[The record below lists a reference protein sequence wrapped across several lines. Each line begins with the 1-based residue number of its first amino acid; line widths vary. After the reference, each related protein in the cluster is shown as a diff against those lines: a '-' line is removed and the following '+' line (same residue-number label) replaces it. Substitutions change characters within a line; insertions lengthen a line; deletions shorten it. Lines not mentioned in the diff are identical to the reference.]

1 MRHQYKND
9 KFNLKSNKYNLKTM
23 PRPVAVYNVS
33 DSALSE
39 LPLLIKIQKLS
50 GVKDFVIALLKG
62 VKVNNSQ
69 ELTREQLS
77 TALSSHKAKKTENSP
92 EKPLSTANSM
102 VSRRIKE
109 LESLGCVK
117 VKSEYRKI
125 GEGRRKYTVHEFIS
139 FEGLLQYL
147 RGPTTLSPA
156 PQGRPKNNDLIVY
169 SEFLENKG
177 LIKLEADGQVVPYAE
192 GAFSILESA
201 SRSKYDND
209 EVIRCRY
216 IIKRDDYVDIT
227 ASTSTKEGS
236 GIMFSS
242 DLRVIHTL
250 NGMLKQ
256 SYHDQQADMFDDD
269 FPVRFIGEYCFFD
282 LTRLTA
288 EIGLAPNVKE
298 NRENVARMIERLKDT
313 TYDVDATH
321 SEYWRQKYMPNEGF
335 SRADYRYITEFY
347 QAEAYFE
354 RHGDNG
360 LPPDFDKE
368 RFKERFYVV
377 KFHSLIYK
385 AMTTPKLAFISHDS
399 LKSERLDMVHRLNNW
414 VKPVVGVR
422 QRSVPQDHHQYTLD
436 IFHQR
441 VRPASRLDNF
451 ERQFLN
457 MARRQNKKE
466 IRSLYEE
473 TREITFGLKGELVEG
488 GIFWLNGYYFKI
500 EINAELAKEIYR
512 KTRTIKKRRKKIYP
526 VITIWRDVK
535 DKIVGDDSDHNRA
548 LKRQV
553 NELESNLSF
562 GNEVSWNSAKS
573 KASMNAQAFQ
583 TIEGALFDSDHGD
596 ELQQV
601 DLIDFESTVISDQ

>member
-1 MRHQYKND
+1 
-9 KFNLKSNKYNLKTM
+9 M

-33 DSALSE
+33 SSAVSE
-39 LPLLIKIQKLS
+39 LPALITTQKLS
-50 GVKDFVIALLKG
+50 GMKDFAIALIKG
-62 VKVNNSQ
+62 VKTHGTQ

-77 TALSSHKAKKTENSP
+77 EALASHKAKKTEKSK

-109 LESLGCVK
+109 LESLGCVI
-117 VKSEYRKI
+117 VKSEYRRV
-125 GEGRRKYTVHEFIS
+125 GEGRRKFTVHEFIS

-147 RGPTTLSPA
+147 QGSTKLSPA
-156 PQGRPKNNDLIVY
+156 PQGRPKKKDLIVY

-177 LIKLEADGQVVPYAE
+177 LIKLEADGNIVPYAE

-201 SRSKYDND
+201 ARSKFDTD
-209 EVIRCRY
+209 DVIKSRY
-216 IIKRDDYVDIT
+216 IIKKDDYVDIT

-236 GIMFSS
+236 GIMYSS

-256 SYHDQQADMFDDD
+256 SYHDHQADMFDSD
-269 FPVRFIGEYCFFD
+269 FPARFIGEYCFFD
-282 LTRLTA
+282 LTRLTK

-298 NRENVARMIERLKDT
+298 NRDNVHKMIERLKDT
-313 TYDVDATH
+313 AYDVNAAH
-321 SEYWRQKYMPNEGF
+321 SEYWRKNYMPNEGF
-335 SRADYRYITEFY
+335 SKAEYRYITEFY

-354 RHGDNG
+354 KHGDDG
-360 LPPDFDKE
+360 LPPDFDQE

-422 QRSVPQDHHQYTLD
+422 RRPVPPDHHQYTLD

-457 MARRQNKKE
+457 MAQRQNKEE
-466 IRSLYEE
+466 IRTLHKE
-473 TREITFGLKGELVEG
+473 TKEMQFGSKGELLVG
-488 GIFWLNGYYFKI
+488 GVFWLNGYYFKI
-500 EINAELAKEIYR
+500 EINEDLAKEIYR

-535 DKIVGDDSDHNRA
+535 DKIVGDESDHNKA

-553 NELESNLSF
+553 KELDSNSSD
-562 GNEVSWNSAKS
+562 GDDVSWNTPEEEKDLMEGELFEAY
-573 KASMNAQAFQ
+573 ADNA
-583 TIEGALFDSDHGD
+583 IELDRQDDYQQDNLINFDST
-596 ELQQV
+596 V
-601 DLIDFESTVISDQ
+601 VSTQ